1 MQHDFLVVK
10 SKQRW
15 YPLIRKMSKNNYDK
29 YEKEE
34 IKRLGQLI
42 KEFRNES
49 RKTTLFLVLTMVSL
63 LVAFYS
69 IFILK

>member
-1 MQHDFLVVK
+1 MIDNLGK
-10 SKQRW
+10 LRRRW
-15 YPLIRKMSKNNYDK
+15 YSLTRKMSKNNYDK

-49 RKTTLFLVLTMVSL
+49 RKTTLFLVLTMISL

-69 IFILK
+69 IFMLK

>member
-1 MQHDFLVVK
+1 MLDDLGKLHR
-10 SKQRW
+10 RW
-15 YPLIRKMSKNNYDK
+15 YSLIRKMSKNNYDK

-49 RKTTLFLVLTMVSL
+49 RKTTLFLVLTMISL

-69 IFILK
+69 IFMLK

>member
-1 MQHDFLVVK
+1 FLVVK